1 MDAAMKLSASNR
13 LLTVQ
18 GPTVKTY
25 SYDAIT
31 SDAARPFWE
40 ISP

>member
-25 SYDAIT
+25 SYVPLLAMPPDL
-31 SDAARPFWE
+31 SGK
-40 ISP
+40 